1 VNFVIA
7 VAMVAAAV
15 FGVQE
20 GFAPMAALLSQSGY
34 VHVPSDLLR
43 LEASAYAVA
52 GYLAVSC
59 GWLFHAATEA
69 ILLCVL
75 ESEGGGEGGGGG
87 GPDDHECGP
96 GIRQQLHDAMA
107 LYKEHKSGVFSAL
120 VGFIG
125 RVVGFYALT
134 VGLDMLAQEMQA
146 NPDALRLVPECAAG
160 CVKAVRI
167 GCQLVFGV
175 LVAIF

>member
-1 VNFVIA
+1 MEPVCFERLGNV
-7 VAMVAAAV
+7 VA
-15 FGVQE
+15 
-20 GFAPMAALLSQSGY
+20 
-34 VHVPSDLLR
+34 R
-43 LEASAYAVA
+43 RASRV
-52 GYLAVSC
+52 VC
-59 GWLFHAATEA
+59 GCG
-69 ILLCVL
+69 LC
-75 ESEGGGEGGGGG
+75 
-87 GPDDHECGP
+87 P
-96 GIRQQLHDAMA
+96 GIRQQLHDAMT